1 MQLGATLYVRNSVEA
16 VAFYREAFDLELGY
30 HEMYPDGSFL
40 HAALCKDGK
49 EIFAVSEA
57 SDQGIAE
64 AMRAASWPTMSYGI
78 DLNSEEK
85 TRRVYALL
93 AEGGHV
99 LRPLGPLP
107 WNPCCADV
115 VDKYGVYWYIY
126 TVETR
131 KED

>member
-1 MQLGATLYVRNSVEA
+1 
-16 VAFYREAFDLELGY
+16 
-30 HEMYPDGSFL
+30 
-40 HAALCKDGK
+40 
-49 EIFAVSEA
+49 
-57 SDQGIAE
+57 
-64 AMRAASWPTMSYGI
+64 MRAASWPTMSYGI

-85 TRRVYALL
+85 TRKVYALL

-126 TVETR
+126 TVEAR